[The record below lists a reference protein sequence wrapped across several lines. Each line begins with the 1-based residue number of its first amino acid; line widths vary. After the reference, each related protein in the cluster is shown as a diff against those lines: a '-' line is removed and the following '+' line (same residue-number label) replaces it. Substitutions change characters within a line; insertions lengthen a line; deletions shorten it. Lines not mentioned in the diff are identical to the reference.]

1 MILKWRINFFCIFMN
16 RSYESFMMEQVHLWM
31 EQAARN
37 SDIEIPHSVMRF
49 YFVYIAKTIHENAD
63 LVER

>member
-1 MILKWRINFFCIFMN
+1 MN